1 MILSLQGAMAV
12 GKTTAAQYLHTHTA
26 NVQVCFENNSSVIAQ
41 VARLGLDKRRYPD
54 YIRIQRLWIRNEV
67 NRWKNTEGHPCSV
80 MDFGA
85 EEIEFYTLHYP
96 QSIGENWPVEQDL
109 APELA
114 QLRQCMP
121 QRILFLDAAEEEL
134 RRRRENDA
142 TRSRGFF
149 DHYVE
154 HLLPLKRKWF
164 LSRSDVDVLRVDD
177 LTPEQVG
184 QAVKQWV
191 EHCMQR

>member
-1 MILSLQGAMAV
+1 
-12 GKTTAAQYLHTHTA
+12 
-26 NVQVCFENNSSVIAQ
+26 
-41 VARLGLDKRRYPD
+41 
-54 YIRIQRLWIRNEV
+54 
-67 NRWKNTEGHPCSV
+67 

-177 LTPEQVG
+177 LTPEQVR

-191 EHCMQR
+191 EHGMQR

>member
-1 MILSLQGAMAV
+1 MVLSLQGSMAA
-12 GKTTAAQYLHTHTA
+12 GKTTAARYLQKHA
-26 NVQVCFENNSSVIAQ
+26 AGVQVCLENNSNVIAE
-41 VARLGLDKRRYPD
+41 VARLGLDKRRYLD
-54 YIRIQRLWIRNEV
+54 YIQIQRLWIQNECR
-67 NRWKNTEGHPCSV
+67 RWRCTAGHPCSV

-149 DHYVE
+149 EHYVE
-154 HLLPLKRKWF
+154 HLLPLKRAWF
-164 LSRSDVDVLRVDD
+164 LGRRDVDVLHTDG
-177 LTPEQVG
+177 LTSRQVG
-184 QAVKQWV
+184 QAVQQWV
-191 EHCMQR
+191 MQCMRG

>member
-1 MILSLQGAMAV
+1 M
-12 GKTTAAQYLHTHTA
+12 
-26 NVQVCFENNSSVIAQ
+26 QVCFENNSSVIAQ

-177 LTPEQVG
+177 LTPEQVR

-191 EHCMQR
+191 EHGMQR